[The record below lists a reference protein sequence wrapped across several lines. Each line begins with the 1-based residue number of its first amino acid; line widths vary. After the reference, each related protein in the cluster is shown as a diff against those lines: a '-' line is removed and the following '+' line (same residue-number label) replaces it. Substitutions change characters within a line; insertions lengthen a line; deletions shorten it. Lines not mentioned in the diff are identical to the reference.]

1 MKQQAVKIQ
10 TRRKPTAFVL
20 QRKEIRQKSDFGIII
35 IVVEYLK
42 RFLPQ

>member
-20 QRKEIRQKSDFGIII
+20 QRKEIRQKSDFGIIM
-35 IVVEYLK
+35 VYLK
-42 RFLPQ
+42 RLVPQ